1 MLMLSLSVFPM
12 LFPEARS
19 TKTMTIASHALS
31 HLNVSRIL
39 AKQHIDYSS
48 DDGVNIEDIQH
59 AGDG

>member
-1 MLMLSLSVFPM
+1 MLLLLTVFPM
-12 LFPEARS
+12 LLLKLDFP
-19 TKTMTIASHALS
+19 KTMTIASHAPTIV
-31 HLNVSRIL
+31 NVSRIL